1 MSEEPEACG
10 GWQVDADGSGATV
23 VEHHEEEEGGGLV
36 SCRWEVLENTFEP
49 KALRAALA
57 TARPAAL

>member
-10 GWQVDADGSGATV
+10 AGQVDADGSGATI

-49 KALRAALA
+49 NALRAALA
-57 TARPAAL
+57 TAGSAKL